1 MRSGGSRQKCPIN
14 LGMPKCWLLIELI
27 PLPPINSATIFSRPR
42 SVHNMIFTIRPN
54 PQSRYPVLH
63 KGAFG
68 GTGFFPFV
76 QKIDHAQINLS
87 DIFLIV
93 FF

>member
-1 MRSGGSRQKCPIN
+1 MQR
-14 LGMPKCWLLIELI
+14 
-27 PLPPINSATIFSRPR
+27 FS
-42 SVHNMIFTIRPN
+42 HGLDLYIMIFTIRPN
-54 PQSRYPVLH
+54 PQSIYPVLH

-76 QKIDHAQINLS
+76 QKIAHAQINLI

-93 FF
+93 FFELAINDNKL